1 MRGKRWVR
9 GMLSFLWVKNP
20 ILISGL
26 SMVTAVMATKS
37 AWDALCI
44 SVALGIMLV
53 PTVAV
58 AFVTP
63 VKLRM
68 EMRFIL
74 YTVVASLSYLPAFA
88 AVRAMNASA
97 TAALGIY
104 LPLLAVNELI
114 VLRADRFVT
123 KKSAAMTVLDTAGCL
138 VSFTLSML
146 LIAVLREMFGSGTV
160 FGYPV
165 LSHTLPVLLLPFSGF
180 IIVGFTAAGLRK
192 VQMLTLY
199 ALRQNRLKRRKRAE
213 RAEKQE

>member
-1 MRGKRWVR
+1 
-9 GMLSFLWVKNP
+9 
-20 ILISGL
+20 
-26 SMVTAVMATKS
+26 
-37 AWDALCI
+37 
-44 SVALGIMLV
+44 
-53 PTVAV
+53 
-58 AFVTP
+58 
-63 VKLRM
+63 
-68 EMRFIL
+68 
-74 YTVVASLSYLPAFA
+74 
-88 AVRAMNASA
+88 MNASA
-97 TAALGIY
+97 IAALGIY